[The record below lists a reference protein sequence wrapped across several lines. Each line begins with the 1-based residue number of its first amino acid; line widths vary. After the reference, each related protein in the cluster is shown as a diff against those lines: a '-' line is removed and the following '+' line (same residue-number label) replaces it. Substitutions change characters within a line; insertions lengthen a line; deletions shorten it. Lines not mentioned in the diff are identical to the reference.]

1 MLHLT
6 LNIIIV
12 LSLVTVLVYLNQFLK
27 QKKENL
33 EDALDAKINKATQN
47 LSKRIDHLSSDIEAI
62 GLSCNRNNAETK
74 EKVDSLSKWLDELDA
89 ELVKEKEHRTDLHKW
104 VENTEYLLIKNVEK
118 VNELELKLEVMVNNL
133 TKKKK
138 VPSAKRRKS

>member
-1 MLHLT
+1 
-6 LNIIIV
+6 

-47 LSKRIDHLSSDIEAI
+47 LSKKIEHLSSDIEAI
-62 GLSCNRNNAETK
+62 GLSCNRNNTETK

-89 ELVKEKEHRTDLHKW
+89 ELVKEEEHRTDLHKW